1 MKTSI
6 GKNTVTIKNTIA
18 RTAQNLGLAEKRI
31 ITLGMSKIDA
41 RQSKTVYKNEENRTI
56 TITASEYQTIAN
68 LKRELDAYRE
78 LQNGTEKIGKKQL
91 VIKRETMRGKKI
103 TRINWLEKTTY
114 EQGKGTVKIC
124 FTGSIMPY
132 LCAIENRFTTYKIQ
146 EAAGIK
152 SIYTFRLMEFMTSW
166 SNKKNGKRTISIEE
180 IKEMLE
186 IPTSYETG
194 GTIARV
200 IKPAIEELEKRNWK
214 IKLETEKTSRKI
226 SHITFSWRKP

>member
-6 GKNTVTIKNTIA
+6 GKNTVAMKNTIA

-56 TITASEYQTIAN
+56 TITAGEYQTIAN

-91 VIKRETMRGKKI
+91 IIKKETMRGKKI
-103 TRINWLEKTTY
+103 TRINWLEKATY
-114 EQGKGTVKIC
+114 EQGQGRVKIC
-124 FTGSIMPY
+124 FTGTIMPY
-132 LCAIENRFTTYKIQ
+132 LCAIENRFTTYKINDI
-146 EAAGIK
+146 AGIK
-152 SIYTFRLMEFMTSW
+152 SVYAWRLMEFLISW
-166 SNKKNGKRTISIEE
+166 NTKKEDQRTISIKE

-194 GTIARV
+194 GTISRV
-200 IKPAIEELEKRNWK
+200 IKPAIKELEKKGWT
-214 IKLETEKTSRKI
+214 IKFETEKTGRKI
-226 SHITFSWRKP
+226 SHLTFLWRKP

>member
-103 TRINWLEKTTY
+103 TRINWLEKATY

-166 SNKKNGKRTISIEE
+166 SNKKNGQRTIPIKE

>member
-1 MKTSI
+1 MKTST
-6 GKNTVTIKNTIA
+6 GKNTVTMKNTIA

-31 ITLGMSKIDA
+31 ITLGMAKIDA

-103 TRINWLEKTTY
+103 TRINWLEKATY

-124 FTGSIMPY
+124 FTGAIMPY
-132 LCAIENRFTTYKIQ
+132 LCAINNRFTIYKIQ
-146 EAAGIK
+146 DAAGIK
-152 SIYTFRLMEFMTSW
+152 SIYAWRLMEFLISW
-166 SNKKNGKRTISIEE
+166 SNKKDGQRTISIKE

-186 IPTSYETG
+186 IPKSYKTG
-194 GTIARV
+194 GTISRV
-200 IKPAIEELEKRNWK
+200 IKPAIKELETRGWTINYEK
-214 IKLETEKTSRKI
+214 EKTGRKI
-226 SHITFSWRKP
+226 SHLTFLWRKP

>member
-31 ITLGMSKIDA
+31 ITLGMSKIDT
-41 RQSKTVYKNEENRTI
+41 RQSKTIYKNEENRTI

-103 TRINWLEKTTY
+103 TRINWLEKATY

-146 EAAGIK
+146 EATGIK
-152 SIYTFRLMEFMTSW
+152 LSLI
-166 SNKKNGKRTISIEE
+166 
-180 IKEMLE
+180 
-186 IPTSYETG
+186 
-194 GTIARV
+194 
-200 IKPAIEELEKRNWK
+200 
-214 IKLETEKTSRKI
+214 
-226 SHITFSWRKP
+226 HI

>member
-41 RQSKTVYKNEENRTI
+41 RQSKTIYKNEENRTI

-103 TRINWLEKTTY
+103 TRINWLEKATY

-214 IKLETEKTSRKI
+214 IKFETEKTSRKI

>member
-31 ITLGMSKIDA
+31 ITLGMSKIDT
-41 RQSKTVYKNEENRTI
+41 RQSKTIYKNEENRTI

-68 LKRELDAYRE
+68 LERKLDAYRE

-103 TRINWLEKTTY
+103 TRINWLEKATY

-146 EAAGIK
+146 EATGIK
-152 SIYTFRLMEFMTSW
+152 SVYTWRLMEFFISW
-166 SNKKNGKRTISIEE
+166 SKEKKGQRKISIKE

-186 IPTSYETG
+186 IPNSYETG
-194 GTIARV
+194 GTIARI
-200 IKPAIEELEKRNWK
+200 IKPAIKELEKRNWK
-214 IKLETEKTSRKI
+214 IKFETEKTSRKI

>member
-1 MKTSI
+1 MKTST
-6 GKNTVTIKNTIA
+6 GKNTVTMKNTIA

-41 RQSKTVYKNEENRTI
+41 RQSKTVYKNAKNRTI

-78 LQNGTEKIGKKQL
+78 LKNSTEKIGKKQL

-103 TRINWLEKTTY
+103 TRINWVEKATY
-114 EQGKGTVKIC
+114 EQGQGTVKIC
-124 FTGSIMPY
+124 FTTAIMPY

-152 SIYTFRLMEFMTSW
+152 SIYTFRIMEFLTSW
-166 SNKKNGKRTISIEE
+166 STGKEGERKISIEE
-180 IKEMLE
+180 IREMLE
-186 IPTSYETG
+186 IPKSYETG
-194 GTIARV
+194 GTISRV
-200 IKPAIEELEKRNWK
+200 IKPAIKELKKKGWTIKFEREKRG
-214 IKLETEKTSRKI
+214 RKI
-226 SHITFSWRKP
+226 SHLTFLWRKP